1 MKKIRNYFVL
11 MMVALISVAS
21 FTSCNGDDD
30 DDPESPVS
38 NSKIVGTWKCTHEKY
53 IYKKNGKVV
62 EEYDEPYD
70 SYLLYEFTS
79 KGTLIMSET
88 GVTELFTYTLTGD
101 KLTITDDDGDTGVVY
116 VKKLNKNNLEIEF
129 TDKGTLDDGTTY
141 EEYNYA
147 KFEKIK

>member
-11 MMVALISVAS
+11 MMVALMSVAS

-53 IYKKNGKVV
+53 IYKENGKVV

-70 SYLLYEFTS
+70 GILLYEFTS
-79 KGTLIMSET
+79 KGILIMSET
-88 GVTELFTYTLTGD
+88 GNSELATYTLSGD
-101 KLTITDDDGDTGVVY
+101 KLTITNDEGDTGVVY
-116 VKKLNKNNLEIEF
+116 VKKLDKNNLEFEF
-129 TDKGTLDDGTTY
+129 TDKGTYDDGDTY
-141 EEYNYA
+141 EEYSYV